1 MSTAGL
7 AEVKIQHLDKLYIDG
22 EWVTPSQSTQ
32 LELTSPITEEVIA
45 HVAEAQAPDMDR
57 AVLAARRAFDH
68 GPWPGMSPTER
79 AGYLEKFSAALRERE
94 LELGHTWTNQT
105 GVLFRL
111 AQGENGAGVRAAGIF
126 DYYAQLASG
135 FEFVERHTPSYGD
148 GRALIVREP
157 VGVVA
162 AIVPWNAPLELACV
176 KLAPALLAG
185 CTIILKPSPEAP
197 LEGYILAEIAEM
209 AGLPPGVLNVVSA
222 DRQASEYLIRN
233 PLVDKVSFT
242 GSSAA
247 GCKIASILGERMGRY
262 TMELGGKSAAILLD
276 DFDVNEAAQ
285 SIAGGICHL
294 SGQVCAA
301 LTRVIV
307 PGHRHDEV
315 ADAFSRVM
323 KSLVPGDPYDSSS
336 HLGPLAMKR
345 QLDRVEGLVKQGIDA
360 GATLLVGGR
369 RPSGLN
375 RGYYFEPTLF
385 VNVDNAMAIA
395 QEEIFGPVL
404 CLIPAEDEADA
415 IRIANETNYGLNG
428 AIFTHDSDRAFE
440 MARQIRAG
448 NIAQSGF
455 RLDLGV
461 AFGGFK
467 QSGVGREG
475 GREGL
480 LPYLEPKTVFL
491 ND

>member
-1 MSTAGL
+1 MNTAGL
-7 AEVKIQHLDKLYIDG
+7 AEVNIRHLDKLYIDG
-22 EWVTPSQSTQ
+22 EWVTPARSTS
-32 LELTSPITEEVIA
+32 LELISPITEEVIA
-45 HVAEAQAPDMDR
+45 HVAEAQEPDMDR
-57 AVLAARRAFDH
+57 AVLAARRAFDE
-68 GPWPGMSPTER
+68 GPWPRMSPTER
-79 AGYLEKFSAALRERE
+79 AGYLVKFSAALRERE

-111 AQGENGAGVRAAGIF
+111 AQGENGAGVRAAGLF
-126 DYYAQLASG
+126 DYYAQLASS
-135 FEFVERHTPSYGD
+135 FEFVEQHTPSYGE

-176 KLAPALLAG
+176 KIAPALLAG

-197 LEGYILAEIAEM
+197 LEGHILAEIAEM
-209 AGLPPGVLNVVSA
+209 AGLPPGVFNIVPA
-222 DRQASEYLIRN
+222 DRQASDHLIRN
-233 PLVDKVSFT
+233 SLVDKVSFT
-242 GSSAA
+242 GSSAT
-247 GCKIASILGERMGRY
+247 GCKIASVLGARMGRY

-285 SIAGGICHL
+285 TIAGSVCHL

-307 PGHRHDEV
+307 PKHRHDEV
-315 ADAFSRVM
+315 ADAFFQVM
-323 KSLVPGDPYDSSS
+323 KSLVPGDPYDPGS
-336 HLGPLAMKR
+336 HLGPLAMQR
-345 QLDRVEGLVKQGIDA
+345 QLDRVEELVRKGIDA
-360 GATLLVGGR
+360 GATLLAGGR
-369 RPSGLN
+369 RPSNLQ

-385 VNVDNAMAIA
+385 VNVDNKMAIA

-404 CLIPAEDEADA
+404 CMIPAEDEAEA
-415 IRIANETNYGLNG
+415 IRIANDSDYGLNG
-428 AIFTHDSDRAFE
+428 AIFTNDSDRALE
-440 MARQIRAG
+440 IARQIRVG
-448 NIAQSGF
+448 NIAQAGF
-455 RLDLGV
+455 RLDLSV